1 MTMIAGVEL
10 IDCKIHPLQAAL
22 LRWGEI
28 NKYGRITI
36 IFQDGIPVKA
46 LVPTDDGAG
55 TQMILFDKI
64 ARRAGLLK

>member
-1 MTMIAGVEL
+1 MIAGVEL
-10 IDCKIHPLQAAL
+10 IECKLTPLQAAL
-22 LRWGEI
+22 ITWGKE
-28 NKYGRITI
+28 NPYGRITVV
-36 IFQDGIPVKA
+36 FQDGVPVQG